1 MRGAVM
7 IALAAGASLV
17 MPAVSVSSMASAH
30 PLHTSIA
37 QIRHDTKTGLMVV
50 SLRVFADDFGKAA
63 RDYQQHLP
71 SSDKRRN
78 LPASDVY
85 ALSSFR
91 IADDRGRLVP
101 LETCGEKNVGDL
113 LWLCFKSGPLPLSSA
128 LFVSSRILFEMYSD
142 QINVVQAE
150 IGGKQTNRL
159 FTVGTGFKAL
169 R

>member
-1 MRGAVM
+1 M

-17 MPAVSVSSMASAH
+17 MPAVSVSGMASAH

-37 QIRHDTKTGLMVV
+37 QIRHDTKSGILVV

-63 RDYQQHLP
+63 RDYQKSLS
-71 SSDKRRN
+71 SSDKRRT
-78 LPASDVY
+78 LPASGVY

-101 LETCGEKNVGDL
+101 LETCGEKKVGDL
-113 LWLCFKSGPLPLSSA
+113 LWLCFKSRPLPLSSS
-128 LFVSSRILFEMYSD
+128 LFVSNRILFEMYSD
-142 QINVVQAE
+142 QINVVQADT
-150 IGGKQTNRL
+150 GSKQTNRL
-159 FTVGTGFKAL
+159 FTAGTGFKAL